1 MPVTLTGQ
9 EGFFTREG
17 VIIGEYNRVAALY
30 GSALTAGAQSIWVQF
45 ASTDQQAVN
54 GLWDSVEAYRLSGQ
68 SYQTLLQTDGQ
79 TAIVLQTNRQG
90 PTTLV
95 PYTVAQGISV
105 VAAQMR
111 STAQS
116 INRPTLAVTVTPDAA
131 NLGDATVV
139 ASTTNQFGDPLDMI
153 FTEDIV
159 ATCTVAPAVSSY
171 QADLAVVGETAQNPI
186 TYLWPGGSG
195 ASTTL
200 AVTDPAVDGIV
211 TDGSFESWSGTGSNT
226 PDNWEIINGDAGVT
240 IFRSASGGVRGDQA
254 AIIQSDGAQATQLGQ
269 DITLEVNTVYAVC
282 VYAKI
287 NTLTATGTFRIALT
301 DNNSNV
307 LLDDAGN
314 SLSYTRNVNG
324 EVTTSFQCFTAF
336 FATPRQLPVTV
347 RVQTGFSVAATSG
360 RQLTVDLVGV
370 VAATQLY
377 TGGIY
382 SAAFAGADRT
392 ALDDS
397 YTLAVSNS
405 LSTQSFARG
414 MDRLYSMRELGL
426 YFPSSLSATISD
438 GLVSNP

>member
-30 GSALTAGAQSIWVQF
+30 GSALTNGAQSIWVQF

-54 GLWDSVEAYRLSGQ
+54 GLWDAVEQYRLSGQ
-68 SYQTLLQTDGQ
+68 PYQTLLQTDGQ

-95 PYTVAQGISV
+95 PYTYAQGISV

-116 INRPTLAVTVTPDAA
+116 INRPTLAAVVTPDAA

-139 ASTTNQFGDPLDMI
+139 ISTTNQFGDPLDMI

-159 ATCTVAPAVSSY
+159 ATCTTAPAVTSY

-200 AVTDPAVDGIV
+200 SVTDPAVDGIV
-211 TDGSFESWSGTGSNT
+211 TDGAFESWSGTGTNT
-226 PDNWEIINGDAGVT
+226 PDNWEAINGDPGVT
-240 IFRSASGGVRGDQA
+240 IFRSAAGGVRGDDA
-254 AIIQSDGAQATQLGQ
+254 AMITSDGAQATQLGQ
-269 DITLEVNTVYAVC
+269 DVVLTVNTVYAVC
-282 VYAKI
+282 AYAKI
-287 NTLTATGTFRIALT
+287 NTLTATGTFRISLT
-301 DNNSNV
+301 DNNGNV
-307 LLDDAGN
+307 LTDDAGN
-314 SLSYTRNVNG
+314 NLEYTRNVNG
-324 EVTTSFQCFTAF
+324 QVTTSYQAFTAF
-336 FATPRQLPVTV
+336 FATPRQLPVTT
-347 RVQTGFSVAATSG
+347 RVQVGFSVAATSG

-377 TGGIY
+377 TGGPY
-382 SAAFAGADRT
+382 AAAFAGADRT
-392 ALDDS
+392 ALNDF
-397 YTLAVSNS
+397 YTIAVTNS
-405 LSTQSFARG
+405 LSTQSFVRG
-414 MDRLYSMRELGL
+414 FDRLYGMRELGL
-426 YFPSSLSATISD
+426 YFPSSNSPTISD
-438 GLVSNP
+438 ALVTNP